1 MDETGQPTGKRLVSQ
16 TGVRQRRHGLALDA
30 RGDVEAAMMDE
41 YEYPRMAQTSSIRAT
56 ALERLALRPIG
67 LDDFSSLRYL
77 HVTALRAQTLDV
89 LSEEEAAAFTRL
101 VYSPA
106 YVSLVMREEVYGAWL
121 DGELVGTVSWHAGG
135 NTGSMASI
143 GGIFVRHPRLGIGR
157 RLLAEA
163 EARVHQ
169 SGFERLS
176 ACATANALPF
186 FLHYGYEEVS
196 RGVRSLSV
204 GCVLPVTFVK
214 KRLPAG
220 RPATAALN

>member
-1 MDETGQPTGKRLVSQ
+1 MVDK
-16 TGVRQRRHGLALDA
+16 
-30 RGDVEAAMMDE
+30 
-41 YEYPRMAQTSSIRAT
+41 YEYSRMAQASSTRPT
-56 ALERLALRPIG
+56 ALDERLRLRPIG
-67 LDDFSSLRYL
+67 LDDFSNLRYL
-77 HVTALRAQTLDV
+77 HVAALRAQTLDV
-89 LSEEEAAAFTRL
+89 LSEEEAAAFQRL

-121 DGELVGTVSWHAGG
+121 EGELVGTVSWHAGG
-135 NTGSMASI
+135 NVGSTASI

-163 EARVHQ
+163 ETRVHQ

-176 ACATANALPF
+176 ACATANALPL
-186 FLHYGYEEVS
+186 FLRYGYEEVS

-214 KRLPAG
+214 KRLPPG
-220 RPATAALN
+220 RPASAALN

>member
-1 MDETGQPTGKRLVSQ
+1 MVQV
-16 TGVRQRRHGLALDA
+16 
-30 RGDVEAAMMDE
+30 
-41 YEYPRMAQTSSIRAT
+41 SSIRPT
-56 ALERLALRPIG
+56 TLNERLALRPIS

-77 HVTALRAQTLDV
+77 HVSALRAQTLDV
-89 LSEEEAAAFTRL
+89 LSEEEAAAFARL

-106 YVSLVMREEVYGAWL
+106 YVSLIMREEAVGAWL

-135 NTGSMASI
+135 NTGSVASI
-143 GGIFVRHPRLGIGR
+143 GGIFVRHPRLGIGG

-169 SGFERLS
+169 CGFERLS

-186 FLHYGYEEVS
+186 FLRHGYEEVS

-214 KRLPAG
+214 KSLPPG
-220 RPATAALN
+220 RPASATLN